1 MAKPYFQSIAEQ
13 VAAHLREEF
22 IRGRW
27 IGVIPGKNQLAEELE
42 INCKTVVIALNQ
54 LESEGLLVGHLS
66 GIVKDDIF
74 SRIIGV

>member
-1 MAKPYFQSIAEQ
+1 MAKPHFQSIAEQ
-13 VAAHLREEF
+13 VAEHLREEL

-27 IGVIPGKNQLAEELE
+27 IGEIPGKNQLAEELE